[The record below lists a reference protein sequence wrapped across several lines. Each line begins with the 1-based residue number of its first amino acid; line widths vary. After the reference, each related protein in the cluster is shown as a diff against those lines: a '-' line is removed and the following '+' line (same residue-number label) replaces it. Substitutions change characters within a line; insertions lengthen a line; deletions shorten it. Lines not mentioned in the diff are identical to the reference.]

1 MRSVRK
7 GRRGFGAAWVAVALA
22 VLFAVQAWAPSAEAQ
37 AKSGVAPPPGD
48 CWGGALSEDPLHC
61 YMFEEAQRAGLIEVA
76 AIYLAPGKGPLWIYL
91 EQTEPVSADVGAY
104 FRKKAH
110 QYMSS
115 PQGRNT
121 VWRDQYFTEWCD
133 DEGDKRPRCLDYLLR
148 YPIWGTFDSKYSN
161 ALPDSFVYTIISID
175 VGGAE
180 ARRSRPGWASW
191 RQLWPAVPGAGGQA
205 ASASGSAAF
214 DVSDVDVTNIPEPD
228 CDNYG
233 VFDSLTA
240 PSCRVWSRT
249 TDTGFAGIY
258 TDRRN
263 GGKDILYVQTTTPI
277 PEEETELEAL
287 ARRVLPGYKEAY
299 EKYGWAYEVEF
310 VPVKYNFGQLWR
322 WSVILNRFAL
332 SAANTIGIEEASVAV
347 NVYGRPPEP
356 RVVYLN
362 GVTPVANDSLDIF
375 EDYRT
380 RRNILRV
387 DALESAVLIEALPR
401 LLPALGIPTDAVGV
415 VIQTDHGPTR
425 IRALPGEQPAS
436 PSPSAQGAKTTER
449 APPPELDCDDDSG
462 APLLSF
468 CDAW

>member
-1 MRSVRK
+1 MRSDRT
-7 GRRGFGAAWVAVALA
+7 GRRGFGAAWVAAALA
-22 VLFAVQAWAPSAEAQ
+22 VVFAVHAWAPAIEAQ
-37 AKSGVAPPPGD
+37 GPSGVAPPPGD

-61 YMFEEAQRAGLIEVA
+61 YMFEETQRAGLIEVA

-91 EQTEPVSADVGAY
+91 EQTAPVSADVGAY

-115 PQGRNT
+115 PQGRDT
-121 VWRDQYFTEWCD
+121 VWRDQYLTEWCD
-133 DEGDKRPRCLDYLLR
+133 DEGDKRPICLDYLLR
-148 YPIWGTFDSKYSN
+148 YPGWRTFDQIN
-161 ALPDSFVYTIISID
+161 NNGLPDSFVYTRIYID

-191 RQLWPAVPGAGGQA
+191 RQLWPTIPGAGGQA

-228 CDNYG
+228 CDDYG

-249 TDTGFAGIY
+249 TDPGFAGVH
-258 TDRRN
+258 TDAYRN
-263 GGKDILYVQTTTPI
+263 PKGEVIYVQTTTPI
-277 PEEETELEAL
+277 PEDETELEAL
-287 ARRVLPGYKEAY
+287 RQRVAPGYENYDFIHKI
-299 EKYGWAYEVEF
+299 EF
-310 VPVKYNFGQLWR
+310 VRVKYNFGQLWR

-332 SAANTIGIEEASVAV
+332 SVANTIGIEEASVAV

-362 GVTPVANDSLDIF
+362 GVTPVADDPSGIF
-375 EDYRT
+375 QDYGT
-380 RRNILRV
+380 RRSILAV
-387 DALESAVLIEALPR
+387 YALESAVVVKALPR
-401 LLPALGIPTDAVGV
+401 LLPALGIPADAMGV
-415 VIQTDHGPTR
+415 VIQTDHSPPR